1 MSNCNN
7 TILTMNKISNILI
20 LWGILLLILL
30 PTTWYLK
37 NEATESAHIFD
48 PITSS
53 SSYDN
58 DLPGYSFQSTSAM
71 RDYHWDKNT
80 TYYSA
85 SSSIQPLREGIDF
98 YVPSLVS
105 NRKFESYTPN
115 PIVSNLD
122 GATQYANHFQN
133 ESDATSQSA
142 YANAIQA
149 QALAMTAQ
157 AYSAAYIPFGNTTP
171 SEVTAQIID
180 NQTQPAAI
188 RGRQN
193 GFPHPSDPDQ
203 SKESPVGEPWIM
215 LIFAVIAAATI
226 TLLKR
231 LQKTQA

>member
-1 MSNCNN
+1 
-7 TILTMNKISNILI
+7 MNKISNILI

-37 NEATESAHIFD
+37 NEATESAHVFD
-48 PITSS
+48 PITRSK
-53 SSYDN
+53 SYDS
-58 DLPGYSFQSTSAM
+58 DLPEYSFRSTSTM

-85 SSSIQPLREGIDF
+85 SSSIQTLREGTDF

-122 GATQYANHFQN
+122 GATHYANHFQN
-133 ESDATSQSA
+133 ESDAASQSA

-180 NQTQPAAI
+180 NQTHPAAI

-203 SKESPVGEPWIM
+203 SLESPVGEPWIM
-215 LIFAVIAAATI
+215 LIFAAAAAI
-226 TLLKR
+226 LVPVRKR
-231 LQKTQA
+231 LQQQRISRG

>member
-1 MSNCNN
+1 
-7 TILTMNKISNILI
+7 MNKISNLLI
-20 LWGILLLILL
+20 LWGILLLILF

-37 NEATESAHIFD
+37 NEAIESSHVFD
-48 PITSS
+48 PTTRSK
-53 SSYDN
+53 SYDN
-58 DLPGYSFQSTSAM
+58 DLLDYSFQSTSAM
-71 RDYHWDKNT
+71 RDYHWDQNT
-80 TYYSA
+80 TYYHA
-85 SSSIQPLREGIDF
+85 PSSTPSLREGTDF
-98 YVPSLVS
+98 YIPSLVS
-105 NRKFESYTPN
+105 NRKFESFTPN
-115 PIVSNLD
+115 PIISNLD
-122 GATQYANHFQN
+122 GATHYASHFQN
-133 ESDATSQSA
+133 ESDAASQSA

-193 GFPHPSDPDQ
+193 GFPHPSDPEQ

-215 LIFAVIAAATI
+215 LIFAAAATAII
-226 TLLKR
+226 TLRKR

>member
-1 MSNCNN
+1 
-7 TILTMNKISNILI
+7 MNKISNLLI

-37 NEATESAHIFD
+37 NEATESAHVFD
-48 PITSS
+48 PITRSKS
-53 SSYDN
+53 CDS
-58 DLPGYSFQSTSAM
+58 DLPEYSFRSTSTM

-80 TYYSA
+80 TYYHA
-85 SSSIQPLREGIDF
+85 PSSTPDMREGADF
-98 YVPSLVS
+98 YMPSLVS

-115 PIVSNLD
+115 PIISNLD
-122 GATQYANHFQN
+122 GATHYANHFQN
-133 ESDATSQSA
+133 ENDAASQSA
-142 YANAIQA
+142 YANAFQA

-180 NQTQPAAI
+180 NQTNPAAI

-193 GFPHPSDPDQ
+193 GFPHPSDPEQ
-203 SKESPVGEPWIM
+203 STESPVGEPWIM
-215 LIFAVIAAATI
+215 LIFAAAATAII
-226 TLLKR
+226 TLRKR

>member
-1 MSNCNN
+1 
-7 TILTMNKISNILI
+7 MNKISNLLI
-20 LWGILLLILL
+20 LWGILLLILF

-37 NEATESAHIFD
+37 NEATESAHVFD
-48 PITSS
+48 PITRSK
-53 SSYDN
+53 SYDS
-58 DLPGYSFQSTSAM
+58 DLPEYSFQSTSTM

-80 TYYSA
+80 TYYHA
-85 SSSIQPLREGIDF
+85 PSSTLDMREGADF
-98 YVPSLVS
+98 YMPSLVS

-115 PIVSNLD
+115 PIISNLD
-122 GATQYANHFQN
+122 GATHYANHFQN
-133 ESDATSQSA
+133 ENDAASQSA

-193 GFPHPSDPDQ
+193 GFPHPSDPEQ
-203 SKESPVGEPWIM
+203 STESPVGEPWIM

-226 TLLKR
+226 TLRKR
-231 LQKTQA
+231 MQKTQA